1 MKVLVERL
9 EISYLRKPY
18 AHIMYKSCYLSHNL
32 VYIVG
37 DVTQSN
43 ERPYIYIYNPILI
56 LFLKYGSDL
65 YLFWKCNNNKPI
77 YLFIIIIIIIIK
89 AKNIIFP
96 TTFFTIC
103 WSDKLQV
110 VGFHMDSPTN
120 ISLISII
127 HNLTFLQVVKN
138 NCVCKFIL

>member
-43 ERPYIYIYNPILI
+43 ERPYIYIY
-56 LFLKYGSDL
+56 
-65 YLFWKCNNNKPI
+65 
-77 YLFIIIIIIIIK
+77 IIQ
-89 AKNIIFP
+89 F
-96 TTFFTIC
+96 
-103 WSDKLQV
+103 
-110 VGFHMDSPTN
+110 
-120 ISLISII
+120 
-127 HNLTFLQVVKN
+127 
-138 NCVCKFIL
+138 

>member
-43 ERPYIYIYNPILI
+43 ERPYIYNPILI

-77 YLFIIIIIIIIK
+77 YLFIIKKKK
-89 AKNIIFP
+89 AKNTIFP
-96 TTFFTIC
+96 TTFSQFVEVT
-103 WSDKLQV
+103 S
-110 VGFHMDSPTN
+110 
-120 ISLISII
+120 
-127 HNLTFLQVVKN
+127 
-138 NCVCKFIL
+138 CK